1 MGTIVTDQINNN
13 GVQKMEN
20 DRRTP
25 AYLVVG
31 HRSKMVDDAWF
42 AANFWV
48 TIVIISWEV
57 KRKKLWSLVKFENHR
72 GEHNTIWIRV
82 HFFIYIRLC

>member
-1 MGTIVTDQINNN
+1 
-13 GVQKMEN
+13 MEN

-25 AYLVVG
+25 AYLVVC

-42 AANFWV
+42 AANFWL
-48 TIVIISWEV
+48 TIVIIAWEV

-72 GEHNTIWIRV
+72 GGANTTPFGFGCTFLYAYDYV
-82 HFFIYIRLC
+82 S